1 MIYFKKIITFLL
13 VVCGGTLLM
22 SSHVSAQGEAVDADE
37 FLKKQGQADTA
48 PAAQSE
54 VVAEQPKEL
63 TAVEKGIAEAKAE
76 LKDKDVLA
84 KKISLAR
91 EMHKIRP
98 TRTQI
103 DSAIQR
109 ASLALPAHSRR
120 AFVGAMKG
128 MLNYNAIERISVD
141 AMIETYT
148 LKELDSMVKYY
159 SKPEA
164 KSASDKVMSWASIVQ
179 PEIVNMIDKAMM
191 RIRTGQ

>member
-13 VVCGGTLLM
+13 VVCGGALLM

-48 PAAQSE
+48 PAVQSD
-54 VVAEQPKEL
+54 VVVEQPKEL
-63 TAVEKGIAEAKAE
+63 TVVEKGIVEAKAE

-109 ASLALPAHSRR
+109 ASLALPAHARR
-120 AFVGAMKG
+120 AFVSAMKG

>member
-1 MIYFKKIITFLL
+1 MICLKKIMIFSL
-13 VVCGGTLLM
+13 VVCGGALLM
-22 SSHVSAQGEAVDADE
+22 SSHASAQGEAVNADE
-37 FLKKQGQADTA
+37 FLQGQTDTGVVV
-48 PAAQSE
+48 QSKA
-54 VVAEQPKEL
+54 VTEQPKEL
-63 TAVEKGIAEAKAE
+63 TVVEKGIAEAKAE
-76 LKDKDVLA
+76 LKDKAVLA
-84 KKISLAR
+84 KKIALAR

-109 ASLALPAHSRR
+109 SSFALPARDRR
-120 AFVGAMKG
+120 AFVDAMKG

-148 LKELDSMVKYY
+148 LKELDAMVKYY

-164 KSASDKVMSWASIVQ
+164 KSASDKVVSWARIVQ